1 MSINLTYD
9 DEQPKNAPVGLPD
22 TLHLPKDNKEAKAA
36 AWEAS
41 KTKPTEEPITEEDVS
56 GKEAVV
62 KVKALPDRALVA
74 PELKKFLASR
84 KEQEVNPVVVQAQ
97 KIEQALQ
104 QIQQPA
110 TEPLTAEELILQ
122 KIEAME
128 QRELERNQRE
138 AEANAQAAYE
148 KEINEYRERI
158 TKSIEDQPE
167 KYPAIL
173 ALERTEAVVNELLA
187 ALQND
192 EDTSEEEIASN
203 IESGLWE
210 VYNLMNAAKKPSQ
223 ASDKPSTKT
232 EPSPTLE
239 AAPQTGDDF
248 GIHKYSNK
256 KAQQE
261 ALWKKHM
268 SAEG

>member
-1 MSINLTYD
+1 MTINLIYD
-9 DEQPKNAPVGLPD
+9 DEAKPD
-22 TLHLPKDNKEAKAA
+22 TAAVPPDALHLPKDNREAAAA

-41 KTKPTEEPITEEDVS
+41 KTKPTAEPITEEDVS
-56 GKEAVV
+56 GKEADV
-62 KVKALPDRALVA
+62 KEKALPDRALVA
-74 PELKKFLASR
+74 PELKKFLDSR
-84 KEQEVNPVVVQAQ
+84 KAQEENPVVVQAQ

-110 TEPLTAEELILQ
+110 TEPLTAEELILA

-128 QRELERNQRE
+128 QRELERTQRE
-138 AEANAQAAYE
+138 AEANAQAEYE
-148 KEINEYRERI
+148 KGMNDYRERI
-158 TKSIEDQPE
+158 TKNIEDQPE

-173 ALERTEAVVNELLA
+173 ALGRTEAVVNELLA
-187 ALQND
+187 ALEND
-192 EDTSEEEIASN
+192 EETSEEEIASN

-223 ASDKPSTKT
+223 ASTKPSIKT
-232 EPSPTLE
+232 EAPPTQEATSRPS
-239 AAPQTGDDF
+239 DDF

-268 SAEG
+268 SVEG